1 MEDYID
7 ALLMYL
13 SEERSTFVNGEYFT
27 RLQQEETAELL
38 TQEEATPETSSAD
51 GLAAP
56 YHERYYLRYGGSNR
70 CAQQDLKGTRA
81 FLQTLGFDGGE
92 LRQILTTLGRRQVT
106 RFRPEV
112 VAYNLINCYRR
123 LDVDIRG

>member
-1 MEDYID
+1 MPALYRNASVLINLSRYEGFATHIAEDMAVGTPVITTRSSSMEEVADNAALYINPNNRD
-7 ALLMYL
+7 EL
-13 SEERSTFVNGEYFT
+13 VN
-27 RLQQEETAELL
+27 AIHLL
-38 TQEEATPETSSAD
+38 T
-51 GLAAP
+51 
-56 YHERYYLRYGGSNR
+56 
-70 CAQQDLKGTRA
+70 
-81 FLQTLGFDGGE
+81 DGGE